1 MRYIVIIVA
10 LALSVLLV
18 IFSVQN
24 TQPVEVQFFTQ
35 RTGQVPLSIV
45 VVLTAIAGA
54 SLTGLL
60 ALSASIQRAF
70 QKRKANRERQL
81 LEARATEL
89 EQRVDQL
96 EKLMT
101 SAGVPVP
108 SRPGARTSTRR

>member
-1 MRYIVIIVA
+1 MRYLVIIGA

-45 VVLTAIAGA
+45 VVLTALVGA
-54 SLTGLL
+54 ALTGLL
-60 ALSASIQRAF
+60 AMSASIQRAL
-70 QKRKANRERQL
+70 QNRKANRERHM
-81 LEARATEL
+81 LEQRSAEL

-108 SRPGARTSTRR
+108 ARPGARPQKR